1 MNNLE
6 DQIFDIIKRII
17 NDSKIPKNSLLL
29 DEGWIDSLT
38 TIELLTE
45 LEQTFSITIDNDELT
60 HDNFNSL
67 TKITSL
73 VSQKCQNK

>member
-45 LEQTFSITIDNDELT
+45 LEQTFSITIENDELT

-67 TKITSL
+67 TNITSL